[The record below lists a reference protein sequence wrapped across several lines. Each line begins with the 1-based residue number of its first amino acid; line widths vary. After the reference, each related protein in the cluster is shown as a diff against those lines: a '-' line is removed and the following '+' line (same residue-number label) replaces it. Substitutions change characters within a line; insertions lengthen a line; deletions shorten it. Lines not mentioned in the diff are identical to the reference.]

1 MTRFEKELSG
11 ALGAYW
17 KKSAEKE
24 LEKVRE
30 ELKQGLITIDENGV
44 ARNRIGRVLMSDM
57 LEKLTYIT
65 DAVDAEATTKAR
77 EEENTKALEE
87 YKKNAAEATTKAR
100 EEETAKALE
109 EYRKNARPATEEE
122 LDEMRAAF
130 GKGKTVV
137 NIITG
142 QKYHL

>member
-24 LEKVRE
+24 LEKIRE
-30 ELKQGLITIDENGV
+30 DLEQGLITIDENGV

-77 EEENTKALEE
+77 EEE
-87 YKKNAAEATTKAR
+87 
-100 EEETAKALE
+100 TAKALE

-122 LDEMRAAF
+122 LDERRAAF
-130 GKGKTVV
+130 GKGETVV
-137 NIITG
+137 NEKTG
-142 QKYHL
+142 EKGGQGEGTKGAERLRV

>member
-1 MTRFEKELSG
+1 MTRFEKELNG

-17 KKSAEKE
+17 KQSAEKE

-30 ELKQGLITIDENGV
+30 ELEQGLITIDENGV

-65 DAVDAEATTKAR
+65 DAVDT
-77 EEENTKALEE
+77 
-87 YKKNAAEATTKAR
+87 EATTKAR
-100 EEETAKALE
+100 EEETAKARE

>member
-24 LEKVRE
+24 LEKIRE
-30 ELKQGLITIDENGV
+30 ELEKGLITIDEDGV

-65 DAVDAEATTKAR
+65 DAVDE
-77 EEENTKALEE
+77 
-87 YKKNAAEATTKAR
+87 EATTKAR

-130 GKGKTVV
+130 GKGKTLVD
-137 NIITG
+137 NITG
-142 QKYHL
+142 HKYHL

>member
-17 KKSAEKE
+17 KKSAEEE
-24 LEKVRE
+24 LQKVRE
-30 ELKQGLITIDENGV
+30 ELEQGLITIDENGV

-77 EEENTKALEE
+77 EEEVTRSIEE
-87 YKKNAAEATTKAR
+87 H
-100 EEETAKALE
+100 
-109 EYRKNARPATEEE
+109 RKNARPATEEE
-122 LDEMRAAF
+122 LEEMRAAF
-130 GKGKTVV
+130 GRGKTVV

>member
-24 LEKVRE
+24 LDKVRE
-30 ELKQGLITIDENGV
+30 ELEKGLITIDEKGV
-44 ARNRIGRVLMSDM
+44 AKNRIGRVLMSDM

-77 EEENTKALEE
+77 EK
-87 YKKNAAEATTKAR
+87 
-100 EEETAKALE
+100 ETAKALD
-109 EYRKNARPATEEE
+109 EYRKNVRPATEEV

-130 GKGKTVV
+130 GRGKTVV

>member
-1 MTRFEKELSG
+1 MCFRVINTITKKHIPTKEDKTMTRFEKELSG

-24 LEKVRE
+24 LEKVKE
-30 ELKQGLITIDENGV
+30 ELEKGLITIDENGV

-57 LEKLTYIT
+57 LEKLTYVT
-65 DAVDAEATTKAR
+65 DAVDTDATTKAR
-77 EEENTKALEE
+77 EEEVV
-87 YKKNAAEATTKAR
+87 KN
-100 EEETAKALE
+100 LE

-130 GKGKTVV
+130 GTGKTVV
-137 NIITG
+137 NILTG
-142 QKYHL
+142 EKYHL

>member
-17 KKSAEKE
+17 KQSAEKE

-30 ELKQGLITIDENGV
+30 ELEKGLITIDGNGV

-57 LEKLTYIT
+57 LEKLTCVT
-65 DAVDAEATTKAR
+65 DAVDAEATRKAR
-77 EEENTKALEE
+77 EKEV
-87 YKKNAAEATTKAR
+87 
-100 EEETAKALE
+100 AKTLE
-109 EYRKNARPATEEE
+109 EYRRNAGPATGEE
-122 LDEMRAAF
+122 LDEMRATF
-130 GKGKTVV
+130 GRGRTVV

-142 QKYHL
+142 QEYHL

>member
-1 MTRFEKELSG
+1 MCFRVINTITKNTPTKEDKTMTRFEKELSG

-30 ELKQGLITIDENGV
+30 ELEQGLITIDGSGV

-57 LEKLTYIT
+57 LEKLTYVT
-65 DAVDAEATTKAR
+65 DAVDT
-77 EEENTKALEE
+77 
-87 YKKNAAEATTKAR
+87 EATTKAR
-100 EEETAKALE
+100 EEETAKTLE

>member
-24 LEKVRE
+24 LEKIRE
-30 ELKQGLITIDENGV
+30 ELEKGLITIDENGV

-57 LEKLTYIT
+57 FEKLTYIT
-65 DAVDAEATTKAR
+65 DAVDAEATRKAR
-77 EEENTKALEE
+77 EEEV
-87 YKKNAAEATTKAR
+87 
-100 EEETAKALE
+100 AKSLE
-109 EYRKNARPATEEE
+109 EYRRNATPATEEE

-130 GKGKTVV
+130 GTGKTVV

-142 QKYHL
+142 QEYHL

>member
-1 MTRFEKELSG
+1 MCFRVINTLTKNTEATKEDKTMTRFEKELSG

-30 ELKQGLITIDENGV
+30 ELEQGLITIDEEGV

-65 DAVDAEATTKAR
+65 DAVDAEATM
-77 EEENTKALEE
+77 
-87 YKKNAAEATTKAR
+87 KAR

>member
-17 KKSAEKE
+17 KQSAEKE

-30 ELKQGLITIDENGV
+30 ELEQGLITIDGSGV

-57 LEKLTYIT
+57 LEKLTHIT
-65 DAVDAEATTKAR
+65 DTVD
-77 EEENTKALEE
+77 
-87 YKKNAAEATTKAR
+87 AEATTKAR
-100 EEETAKALE
+100 EEETAKTLE
-109 EYRKNARPATEEE
+109 EYKRNARPATEEE

-130 GKGKTVV
+130 GRGKTAV
-137 NIITG
+137 NIFTG

>member
-24 LEKVRE
+24 LEKIRE
-30 ELKQGLITIDENGV
+30 ELEKGLITIDENGV

-57 LEKLTYIT
+57 LEKLTYVT
-65 DAVDAEATTKAR
+65 DAVDTEATTKAR
-77 EEENTKALEE
+77 EEEVTK
-87 YKKNAAEATTKAR
+87 T
-100 EEETAKALE
+100 LE
-109 EYRKNARPATEEE
+109 EYRRNARPTTEEE

-130 GKGKTVV
+130 GRGKTVV

-142 QKYHL
+142 QEYHL

>member
-17 KKSAEKE
+17 KQSAEKE

-30 ELKQGLITIDENGV
+30 ELEQGLITIDGNGV

-57 LEKLTYIT
+57 LEKLTYVT
-65 DAVDAEATTKAR
+65 DAVNPEATMTAR
-77 EEENTKALEE
+77 EEEN
-87 YKKNAAEATTKAR
+87 
-100 EEETAKALE
+100 AKAIE
-109 EYRKNARPATEEE
+109 EYRRNARPATEEE

-130 GKGKTVV
+130 GTGKTVV

-142 QKYHL
+142 QRYHL

>member
-1 MTRFEKELSG
+1 MCFRVINTITKKHIPTKEDKTMTRFEKELSG

-24 LEKVRE
+24 LEKVKE
-30 ELKQGLITIDENGV
+30 ELEKGLITIDENGV

-57 LEKLTYIT
+57 LEKLTYVT

-77 EEENTKALEE
+77 EEEV
-87 YKKNAAEATTKAR
+87 
-100 EEETAKALE
+100 AKTLG

-130 GKGKTVV
+130 GTGKTVV

-142 QKYHL
+142 QEYHL

>member
-1 MTRFEKELSG
+1 MTRFER
-11 ALGAYW
+11 

-30 ELKQGLITIDENGV
+30 ELEQGLITIDENGV

-65 DAVDAEATTKAR
+65 DVVDAEATRKAR
-77 EEENTKALEE
+77 EEEVTK
-87 YKKNAAEATTKAR
+87 T
-100 EEETAKALE
+100 LE
-109 EYRKNARPATEEE
+109 EYRRNARPATEEE

-130 GKGKTVV
+130 GTGKTVV

-142 QKYHL
+142 QEYHL

>member
-1 MTRFEKELSG
+1 MCFRVINTITKKHIPTKEDKTMTRFEKELSG

-30 ELKQGLITIDENGV
+30 ELKQGLITIDESGV

-87 YKKNAAEATTKAR
+87 YKKNA
-100 EEETAKALE
+100 
-109 EYRKNARPATEEE
+109 RPATEEE

>member
-30 ELKQGLITIDENGV
+30 ELEQGLITIDENGV

-57 LEKLTYIT
+57 LEKLTYVT
-65 DAVDAEATTKAR
+65 DKVDEEATRAAR
-77 EEENTKALEE
+77 AEEVERTLA
-87 YKKNAAEATTKAR
+87 
-100 EEETAKALE
+100 
-109 EYRKNARPATEEE
+109 EYRKNAQPATEEE
-122 LDEMRAAF
+122 KEEMRAAF
-130 GKGKTVV
+130 GEGKTVV
-137 NIITG
+137 NILTG
-142 QKYHL
+142 ERIRL

>member
-1 MTRFEKELSG
+1 MCFRVINTLTKNTEAMKEDKTMTRFEKELSG

-17 KKSAEKE
+17 KQSAEKE
-24 LEKVRE
+24 LKKVRE
-30 ELKQGLITIDENGV
+30 ELEQGLITIDENGV

-65 DAVDAEATTKAR
+65 DAVDAEAM
-77 EEENTKALEE
+77 
-87 YKKNAAEATTKAR
+87 TKAR

>member
-24 LEKVRE
+24 LEKIRE
-30 ELKQGLITIDENGV
+30 ELEKGLITIDENGV
-44 ARNRIGRVLMSDM
+44 ARNRIGRVLMRDM
-57 LEKLTYIT
+57 LEKLAYVT
-65 DAVDAEATTKAR
+65 DAVDT
-77 EEENTKALEE
+77 
-87 YKKNAAEATTKAR
+87 EATTKAR

-109 EYRKNARPATEEE
+109 EYRRNRGPATGEE

-130 GKGKTVV
+130 GTGKTVV
-137 NIITG
+137 NILTG
-142 QKYHL
+142 EKYHL

>member
-17 KKSAEKE
+17 KQSAEKE

-30 ELKQGLITIDENGV
+30 ELEKGLITIDGNGV

-57 LEKLTYIT
+57 LEKLTHVT
-65 DAVDAEATTKAR
+65 DAVDTEATTNAR
-77 EEENTKALEE
+77 EEEV
-87 YKKNAAEATTKAR
+87 KKT
-100 EEETAKALE
+100 LE
-109 EYRKNARPATEEE
+109 EYRRSARPATEEE

-130 GKGKTVV
+130 GRGKTVV

-142 QKYHL
+142 QEYHL

>member
-1 MTRFEKELSG
+1 MCFRVINTLTKNTEATKEDKTMTRFEKELSG

-30 ELKQGLITIDENGV
+30 ELEQGLITIDGSGV

-57 LEKLTYIT
+57 LEKLTHIT
-65 DAVDAEATTKAR
+65 DAVD
-77 EEENTKALEE
+77 
-87 YKKNAAEATTKAR
+87 AEATTKAR

-122 LDEMRAAF
+122 LGEMRAAF

-142 QKYHL
+142 QKCHL

>member
-17 KKSAEKE
+17 KKSAE
-24 LEKVRE
+24 
-30 ELKQGLITIDENGV
+30 
-44 ARNRIGRVLMSDM
+44 
-57 LEKLTYIT
+57 
-65 DAVDAEATTKAR
+65 
-77 EEENTKALEE
+77 
-87 YKKNAAEATTKAR
+87 
-100 EEETAKALE
+100 
-109 EYRKNARPATEEE
+109 EE

-130 GKGKTVV
+130 GRGKTVV

>member
-17 KKSAEKE
+17 KKSAEQELQKVKEE
-24 LEKVRE
+24 LEA
-30 ELKQGLITIDENGV
+30 GLITIDENGV

-57 LEKLTYIT
+57 LEKLSHVT
-65 DAVDAEATTKAR
+65 DAVDAEATRA
-77 EEENTKALEE
+77 
-87 YKKNAAEATTKAR
+87 AR

-109 EYRKNARPATEEE
+109 EYRRNARPATEEE

-130 GKGKTVV
+130 GTGKTVV

>member
-1 MTRFEKELSG
+1 MMNIKL
-11 ALGAYW
+11 L
-17 KKSAEKE
+17 AENRKA
-24 LEKVRE
+24 
-30 ELKQGLITIDENGV
+30 V
-44 ARNRIGRVLMSDM
+44 AARLAEIGRVLMSDM

-65 DAVDAEATTKAR
+65 DAVD
-77 EEENTKALEE
+77 
-87 YKKNAAEATTKAR
+87 AEATTKAR

-122 LDEMRAAF
+122 LDETRAAF